1 MSESTETRVA
11 VMGII
16 VENKDSVRD
25 INNLLHAYGDVIVGR
40 MGIPYHKKNVS
51 IISVVLDAP
60 VNTIS
65 ALSGKIGMLKGVS
78 VKTQYAVSI

>member
-1 MSESTETRVA
+1 MNENIETRVA
-11 VMGII
+11 LMGII

-25 INNLLHAYGDVIVGR
+25 INNLLHSYGDIVVGR

-65 ALSGKIGMLKGVS
+65 ALSGKLGMLSGVN
-78 VKTQYAVSI
+78 VKTQYSK